1 MTQLALDLSRA
12 PGFLASDFLE
22 AECNR
27 EAAYWIARWPAWPDF
42 ALALAGPAGSGKS
55 HLAHIFAAH
64 SGAEIVPAPE
74 LTIATVGELA
84 EDEGV
89 VLEDADRGVDETAL
103 FHLYNL
109 LKEHHR
115 PLLLTG
121 RLPPNRW
128 AVTLPDLKS
137 RLATLTVAAIGAP
150 DDQLLQ
156 ALLVKLFSDRQV
168 RIGPEIITYLLPR
181 IERSFAAVHALVE
194 KLDQEALRQGRAITL
209 PLIRAVIT

>member
-1 MTQLALDLSRA
+1 MSQLALDLSRP

-27 EAAYWIARWPAWPDF
+27 DAAYWIGRWPAWPDF
-42 ALALAGPAGSGKS
+42 ALALAGPKGSGKS
-55 HLAHIFAAH
+55 HLAHIFATH
-64 SGAEIVPAPE
+64 RDIEIIPAAD
-74 LTIATVGELA
+74 LTVALVGELDD
-84 EDEGV
+84 EEGV
-89 VLEDADRGVDETAL
+89 VVEDADRGVDETAL

-121 RLPPNRW
+121 REPPNRW
-128 AVTLPDLKS
+128 KVKLPDLKS
-137 RLATLTVAAIGAP
+137 RLATLTVATIGAP

-168 RIGPEIITYLLPR
+168 RIEPEIISYLLPR
-181 IERSFAAVHALVE
+181 MERSFAGVHTLVE
-194 KLDQEALRQGRAITL
+194 KLDQAALQQGRAITL
-209 PLIRAVIT
+209 PLIRSVIA